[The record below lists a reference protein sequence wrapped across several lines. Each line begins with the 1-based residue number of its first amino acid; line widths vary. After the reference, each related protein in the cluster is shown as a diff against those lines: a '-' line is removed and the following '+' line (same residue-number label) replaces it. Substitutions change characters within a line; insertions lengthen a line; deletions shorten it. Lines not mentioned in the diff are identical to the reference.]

1 MLSRPDSLA
10 MLGTP
15 NRTVAAWALAASLV
29 GTTLLGHGPVRPL
42 ELSQA
47 EAAPKK
53 PRQHKV
59 AKGHT
64 LGAIAGRYGITIH
77 ALCTANSISRD
88 KVLKPGMVLWIPPK
102 DDESGEE
109 TRDQVNGKGSK
120 SAPKR
125 GASKKSKDDDTDV
138 DAADRRAVR
147 WHEVAKG
154 QVLGS
159 IAKRYGV
166 TLKALTFAN
175 HLTSRSTIKPGQEL
189 IVPAKDD
196 TSGAKARYIK
206 DHPKAAAPA
215 KRGSKSDSKKDDES
229 WKKYARKADRPGQL
243 TLVRRDGKVL
253 KVTTLTQK
261 GNVRGAA
268 KKAFREMLE
277 TRNHEE
283 IDIEPRL
290 IQLLTEV
297 SDTFGGRRIR
307 IVSGYRIRKTSK
319 KSRHRHGRAID
330 FKIEGVPNTAVRDFC
345 KTLDKVGVGYYPN
358 SHFVHLDARA
368 RWTYW
373 IDYSKPGQR
382 PRYGGFWTSRS
393 KAKGK

>member
-1 MLSRPDSLA
+1 MLR
-10 MLGTP
+10 GTH
-15 NRTVAAWALAASLV
+15 RTLAAWALAAATATATLV
-29 GTTLLGHGPVRPL
+29 GPGPGHLDGPAL
-42 ELSQA
+42 A
-47 EAAPKK
+47 TAAPKK

-102 DDESGEE
+102 SDETGEE
-109 TRDQVNGKGSK
+109 TRDAVSGKKGSGK
-120 SAPKR
+120 KGTKREPKR
-125 GASKKSKDDDTDV
+125 GSSKKSKDVDV

-147 WHEVAKG
+147 WHTVAKG
-154 QVLGS
+154 QILGS

-166 TLKALTFAN
+166 TVKALTYAN
-175 HLTSRSTIKPGQEL
+175 HLTSRSTIKPGQKL
-189 IVPAKDD
+189 IVPAKSDE
-196 TSGAKARYIK
+196 TGAKARYIK
-206 DHPKAAAPA
+206 DHPKATPT
-215 KRGSKSDSKKDDES
+215 KRASKRSGKKEEPS
-229 WKKYARKADRPGQL
+229 WKEYARKPKKPGQIE
-243 TLVRRDGKVL
+243 LVRRDGKSM
-253 KVTTLTQK
+253 KITTLTDK
-261 GNVRGAA
+261 GNVRSAA

-283 IDIEPRL
+283 IDIDPRL
-290 IQLLTEV
+290 IQLITEV
-297 SDTFGGRRIR
+297 SDAFGGRRIR

-319 KSRHRHGRAID
+319 KSRHRHGRAMD
-330 FKIEGVPNTAVRDFC
+330 FKVEGVPNTAVRDFC

-358 SHFVHLDARA
+358 SHFVHLDARK

-373 IDYSKPGQR
+373 IDYSKPGQS
-382 PRYGGFWTSRS
+382 PRYGGFWTKRS